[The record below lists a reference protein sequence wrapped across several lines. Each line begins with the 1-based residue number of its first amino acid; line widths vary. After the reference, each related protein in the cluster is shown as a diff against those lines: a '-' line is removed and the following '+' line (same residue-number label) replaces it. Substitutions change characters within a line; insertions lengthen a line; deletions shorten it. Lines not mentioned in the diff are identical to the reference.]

1 MIISNGNDSV
11 VQNMFK
17 KDDGLTI
24 DSIDFWSPH
33 SRNKGGMRIYWSS
46 DKGCG
51 SLDIVKLK
59 GFSRYGEIDL
69 DEDLILNCDSECMAS
84 NDNKEF
90 IQRIMRLF
98 VEKLNIID

>member
-1 MIISNGNDSV
+1 MI
-11 VQNMFK
+11 

-46 DKGCG
+46 NKGCG
-51 SLDIVKLK
+51 NLDIVKLK

-69 DEDLILNCDSECMAS
+69 GEDLVLECDSECMAA
-84 NDNKEF
+84 NDNKVF
-90 IQRIMRLF
+90 IQRLLNLF
-98 VEKLNIID
+98 LDKLNVID

>member
-1 MIISNGNDSV
+1 MI
-11 VQNMFK
+11 

-46 DKGCG
+46 NRGCG
-51 SLDIVKLK
+51 NLDIIKLK

-69 DEDLILNCDSECMAS
+69 EEDLVLECDSEHMAL
-84 NDNKEF
+84 NDNKVF
-90 IQRIMRLF
+90 IQRLLNLF
-98 VEKLNIID
+98 LDKLNIID

>member
-1 MIISNGNDSV
+1 MI
-11 VQNMFK
+11 

-46 DKGCG
+46 NRGCVN
-51 SLDIVKLK
+51 LDIVKLK

-69 DEDLILNCDSECMAS
+69 EEDLVLECDSECMAS
-84 NDNKEF
+84 NDSKVF
-90 IQRIMRLF
+90 IQRLLNLF
-98 VEKLNIID
+98 LDKLNVIE